1 MEHDRTS
8 LFNES
13 IFDENPTSS
22 FKLWKSCPKDSPIYE
37 QVISEA
43 PLLTGFVGKRS
54 SSRRTGESTIQDRF
68 FVLTRNFLY
77 FKKK

>member
-1 MEHDRTS
+1 M
-8 LFNES
+8 
-13 IFDENPTSS
+13 
-22 FKLWKSCPKDSPIYE
+22 
-37 QVISEA
+37 
-43 PLLTGFVGKRS
+43 TGFVGKRS